1 VSERL
6 KERIGDAAIR
16 TEVYG
21 SDHCPVVL
29 ELK

>member
-1 VSERL
+1 MVPRVKGAQIL
-6 KERIGDAAIR
+6 PQ
-16 TEVYG
+16 VLG